1 MNYYEKIIEEKKNAK
16 EKKNGTFDEVRKFTY
31 KECLV
36 TILQLNTG
44 MFSGRYTFSI
54 TKDGREELSKDV
66 STSQQ
71 EAERKAKR
79 EVETV
84 WNEKENSTVATGN
97 LTYGRYEIKKEKEP
111 FSTKG
116 FAYIGYVYSKD
127 GSVTKTAPCESIEQC
142 EKDILGHK
150 TFKAYAS
157 NSKEKENGYDIV
169 ERGTM
174 KGYEYFIEEISTPN
188 KSSFRANLKKDG
200 KVIITT
206 HTWETK
212 EKAKQQLKELADKD
226 PYINN
231 SKEKTN
237 STVIRGT
244 IHGHKYEVDRM
255 SDGTYMGY
263 VYDEE
268 DYPIYKTS
276 LYSSAAEAEKEI
288 KSKIFNSKEE
298 KGYYA
303 QIIERKNANLFDI
316 ALALIGKKVPVQ
328 EAVRELTDTYG
339 LSKHEAYKLLEKAAT
354 HLEQARRAK
363 VLHENK

>member
-16 EKKNGTFDEVRKFTY
+16 QKKNGTFDEVRKFTY

-79 EVETV
+79 EVEEE
-84 WNEKENSTVATGN
+84 WANSKDEKENSTVATGN

-142 EKDILGHK
+142 EKDILSHK

-157 NSKEKENGYDIV
+157 NSKEK
-169 ERGTM
+169 T
-174 KGYEYFIEEISTPN
+174 
-188 KSSFRANLKKDG
+188 
-200 KVIITT
+200 
-206 HTWETK
+206 
-212 EKAKQQLKELADKD
+212 
-226 PYINN
+226 NN
-231 SKEKTN
+231 
-237 STVIRGT
+237 TVVRGT

-255 SDGTYMGY
+255 SDGSYMGY

-303 QIIERKNANLFDI
+303 QIVERKNANLFDI

-354 HLEQARRAK
+354 HLEEARRAK